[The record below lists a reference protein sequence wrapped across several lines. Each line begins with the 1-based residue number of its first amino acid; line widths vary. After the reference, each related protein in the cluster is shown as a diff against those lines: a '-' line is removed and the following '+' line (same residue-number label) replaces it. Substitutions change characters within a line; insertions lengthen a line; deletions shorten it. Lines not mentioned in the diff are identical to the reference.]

1 MTNIAL
7 IPARGGSKSIKK
19 KNIVKLGSHPLI
31 YYTINVAQKTE
42 LIDRIIVSTDDQE
55 IKDVSLSFNAEVP
68 FLRPQKLAGDHVN
81 DFEVVYHLLQWLKK
95 NEGIIPDSIIYLRPD
110 FPFRHINV
118 LNKAI
123 ELYNTNNDAHG
134 LRSVQESKEIPYK
147 TWLVENGYLHPVIE
161 YNNIKD
167 PHNAAWLLF
176 PQTYWPVGYI
186 EIYDSQ
192 LVLKNKTLRGK
203 RMIPYIIEEEN
214 CINIGS
220 LKDLK
225 KADRL
230 SNIMR
235 KRVFGE
241 SAINNPINRIKI

>member
-7 IPARGGSKSIKK
+7 IPARGGSKSIKN
-19 KNIVKLGSHPLI
+19 KNIAKLGEYPLI
-31 YYTINVAQKTE
+31 YYTIDIAQKIE
-42 LIDRIIVSTDDQE
+42 LIDRVIVSTDNQE
-55 IKDVSLSFNAEVP
+55 IRDISLFYGAEAP
-68 FLRPQKLAGDHVN
+68 FIRPKEIADDTTG
-81 DFEVVYHLLQWLKK
+81 DFEVVYHLLSWLQDHDQ
-95 NEGIIPDSIIYLRPD
+95 IIPDSIIYLRPD
-110 FPFRHINV
+110 FPFRKTKV

-167 PHNAAWLLF
+167 PHNAARQLF